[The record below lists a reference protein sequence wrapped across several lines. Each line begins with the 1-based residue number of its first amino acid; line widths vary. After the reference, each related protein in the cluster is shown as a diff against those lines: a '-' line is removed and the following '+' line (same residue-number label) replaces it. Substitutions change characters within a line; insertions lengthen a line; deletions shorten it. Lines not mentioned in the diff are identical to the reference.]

1 MIRARWFDLGRTDP
15 LTFHATYAG
24 LAEAGAA
31 DRSPAV
37 VWGRIA
43 AHVCLGQSQ
52 GLCELADALDAPVV
66 RRPLGGG
73 AVWVDDMQLS
83 YALVAPLECA
93 PARPADWYA
102 WALAPAIATYRAFGL
117 AAERRAEDVWVAGR
131 KIAGSGA
138 ATIGRSA
145 VVGSS
150 FLLRFPRERFV
161 RAVAAASPGFRSRL
175 REALDLALTDWGAH
189 AAIPTERRVRAAYQR
204 ALEGALGWRTEP
216 GAIDA
221 EQAAAIAEWRA
232 ELAAPIERGTP
243 RQRDAIKLNAALTLA
258 SVDGAPVLLRRDL
271 AAESA

>member
-1 MIRARWFDLGRTDP
+1 MIRAHWVDLGRTDP

-24 LAEAGAA
+24 LAEAGGA

-37 VWGRIA
+37 VWGRVA

-52 GLCELADALDAPVV
+52 SLCELADALDVPVV

-83 YALVAPLECA
+83 YALVAPRECA
-93 PARPADWYA
+93 PVRPADWYG
-102 WALAPAIATYRAFGL
+102 WALAPALATYRAFGL
-117 AAERRAEDVWVAGR
+117 AAERRAEDIWLAGR

-138 ATIGRSA
+138 ATIGDSA
-145 VVGSS
+145 VVASS
-150 FLLRFPRERFV
+150 FLLRFPHERFV
-161 RAVAAASPGFRSRL
+161 RAVAATSPAFRARL
-175 REALDLALTDWGAH
+175 REALALAMTDWGAH
-189 AAIPTERRVRAAYQR
+189 AAIPAAGRVRATFRR
-204 ALEGALGWRTEP
+204 ALAGELGWRPQP

-221 EQAAAIAEWRA
+221 EQAAAIAEWRS

-243 RQRDAIKLNAALTLA
+243 RRRDVIKLNAALTLA
-258 SVDGAPVLLRRDL
+258 SVDGAPLLLRREL